1 MSTTIANSLRTG
13 PNDRGRFGDY
23 GGRFVAE
30 TLMPLILEV
39 EKAYTEA
46 KADPGFHADLKH
58 HLTHYVGRP
67 SPLWYAG
74 RLTERLGGAK
84 IYFKRDELNHTGSH
98 KANNCMGQILLARRM
113 GKQRIIAETGAGQ
126 HGVATATMCALF
138 GLKCVVY
145 MGAID
150 VERQK
155 PNVFRMKLLGA
166 EIVPV
171 TSGAGTLKDAM
182 NEAMRDWVANV
193 EDTYYCIG
201 TVAGPHPYPA
211 MVRDFQSV
219 IGEEAKV
226 QMMEAEGRLPDAA
239 VACIGGGS
247 NAMGLFHPFL
257 DDTSVRLIGVEAGG
271 HGIETGEHAASLTG
285 GRPGVL
291 HGNRTYLLQDDDGQ
305 ILEAH
310 SISAGLDYPG
320 IGPEHSWLHD
330 IGRVEYVSAT
340 DREALEAFQLCTQ
353 TEGIIPALE
362 PAHALAYVRKLA
374 PTMAK
379 DQIILMNLCGRGD
392 KDIFSV
398 AEHLGVSL

>member
-1 MSTTIANSLRTG
+1 MSTTILNSLRTG

-39 EKAYTEA
+39 EQAYNEA
-46 KADPGFHADLKH
+46 KSDPAFRADLDY

-67 SPLWYAG
+67 SPLWFAR

-84 IYFKRDELNHTGSH
+84 IYLKRDELNHTGSH

-113 GKQRIIAETGAGQ
+113 GRRRIIAETGAGQ

-138 GLKCVVY
+138 GLQCVVY
-145 MGAID
+145 MGATD

-193 EDTYYCIG
+193 DTTYYLIG
-201 TVAGPHPYPA
+201 TVAGPHPYPM

-219 IGEEAKV
+219 IGEEAKA
-226 QMMEAEGRLPDAA
+226 QLLEAEGRLPDAA

-257 DDTSVRLIGVEAGG
+257 DDASVRLIGVEAGG

-305 ILEAH
+305 IVEAH

-340 DREALEAFQLCTQ
+340 DLEALEAFQLCTL

-362 PAHALAYVRKLA
+362 PAHALAHVQKLA
-374 PTMAK
+374 PTMAR
-379 DQIILMNLCGRGD
+379 DQIVLMNLCGRGD

-398 AEHLGVSL
+398 AEHLGVTL